1 VERNVEPG
9 FIFFHQHVNG
19 FELRR
24 FPLGANLGIIM
35 NSLFSKFVG
44 TTLFLG
50 FLACLAALTPS
61 HQIYANPAQWDW
73 EWPKTDFTKKSV
85 DFGEILS
92 GGVPKDGIRSIDN
105 PEFMDIKEAKSLPRT
120 MPLLSFELNGE
131 AKAYPLGILTRAE
144 IVNDRVG
151 GVPVTVT
158 YCPLCNSAIVFDA
171 RVDGE
176 RHEFGVSGK
185 LRNSDMIMYDRTTE
199 SWWQQFQ
206 GEAIVGKYTG
216 KLLKMLPSRLES
228 VEKFTERF
236 PNGKILHVRG
246 RVFNYNPYGGYD
258 SSSVPFLYQGELPKN
273 IGALKRV
280 IAIGDEAWSLDLL
293 RQKKRIEKDDLVLTW
308 SPGQNSAMDT
318 PDISQGKDVGN
329 VVVQRKTDRGLMDE
343 VHDVTFAFVFHAF
356 RPNGTLHH
364 TK

>member
-1 VERNVEPG
+1 M
-9 FIFFHQHVNG
+9 
-19 FELRR
+19 
-24 FPLGANLGIIM
+24 A
-35 NSLFSKFVG
+35 
-44 TTLFLG
+44 
-50 FLACLAALTPS
+50 FLAVVAAVTLS
-61 HQIYANPAQWDW
+61 DQMFASPAQWKW

-85 DFGEILS
+85 DFEEILS

-105 PEFMDIKEAKSLPRT
+105 PEFMDIKEAKSLPAT
-120 MPLLSFELNGE
+120 MPVLSFELNGE

-171 RVDGE
+171 RVNGE

-185 LRNSDMIMYDRTTE
+185 LRNSDMVMYDRTTE

-216 KLLKMLPSRLES
+216 TQLKMLPSRLES
-228 VEKFTERF
+228 VEKFAARF

-246 RVFNYNPYGGYD
+246 RIFNYNPYGGYD
-258 SSSVPFLYQGELPKN
+258 SSSVPFLYRGDLPKN
-273 IGALKRV
+273 IGALERV
-280 IAIGDEAWSLDLL
+280 IAIGDEAWSLALL
-293 RQKKRIEKDDLVLTW
+293 RREKRIEKDDLVLTW

-318 PDISQGKDVGN
+318 SDISQGKDVGN

-343 VHDVTFAFVFHAF
+343 VHDVTFAFVFHSF
-356 RPNGTLHH
+356 RPKGTLHH
-364 TK
+364 TQ